1 MPRGSTK
8 AQAEIIEVNGLK
20 VYQWTKTCAYCHKT
34 YTTTSRRQKFC
45 SDACCKKAQ
54 AKHVKQQREY
64 RETQETQRLS
74 ARAHALGVAVLKQ
87 LESLGE
93 LEHKCVQC
101 GSTESLQCHHI
112 DINFLNNS
120 VHNLEW
126 RCPKCHAEIH
136 SKLEAE
142 LKEQGKTVES
152 LYEPSMLSILRV
164 LNKNL
169 Q

>member
-1 MPRGSTK
+1 MPRASTK
-8 AQAEIIEVNGLK
+8 AKAELIEVNGLK
-20 VYQWTKTCAYCHKT
+20 VYQWEKTCAYCHKT
-34 YTTTSRRQKFC
+34 YVTTSRKQRYC
-45 SDACCKKAQ
+45 SDVCCKKAQ

-64 RETQETQRLS
+64 RETKEIQRLS
-74 ARAHALGVAVLKQ
+74 ARAHAVGVEVLQQ
-87 LESLGE
+87 LERLGE

-101 GSTESLQCHHI
+101 GSTESLQCHHKNL
-112 DINFLNNS
+112 DFLNNS
-120 VHNLEW
+120 VSNIEW

-142 LKEQGKTVES
+142 LKEKGQSVES

-164 LNKNL
+164 INKNL